1 MKNNTTRFIPFLL
14 AVCLVGGIAIG
25 TFYANH
31 FSGNK
36 DFAFISKKNHAAI
49 PARNFLPETDGLT
62 YAYLF

>member
-36 DFAFISKKNHAAI
+36 LGIINTSSNNLNAQVGSQVIVNIIFC
-49 PARNFLPETDGLT
+49 
-62 YAYLF
+62 